1 MSSSQPRTK
10 PWEVS
15 QGKSAASTTEPL
27 TSNIPPSSL
36 SNSSTTAT
44 AQGQPQLQ
52 IQPPSVPELPTSLS
66 SDLNTMAESSPYGGY
81 GNSSMNR
88 YGTTGG
94 YGSSMYGGG
103 YGSSMYGNSMY
114 GGGYGSSMYGGGY
127 GGYGSGYGGYGSY
140 GSGMYGGGMYGNN
153 PSMMGQGGLG
163 EGTQATF
170 QLIESIIGAV
180 GGFAQMLEATYMAT
194 HSSFFTMV
202 NLAEQFGNLKN
213 ALGSILGIFALIKF
227 VKKIFYKITGRV
239 YNYGI
244 NASEFT
250 KFEKNQKKLEE
261 NLRRNQS
268 GQKPRI
274 SLKPLVLFLV
284 AAVGFPYL
292 LSKAIKLIEEKNQ
305 RPPPVP
311 SKIQFARALY
321 EFNPQNPQVEAPLE
335 PKEIVA
341 ILDSRDNWLR
351 IRKRSGTMGWVP
363 LNYVEVDRK
372 SVV

>member
-140 GSGMYGGGMYGNN
+140 GSGMYGGGMYGNS

-202 NLAEQFGNLKN
+202 NLAEQFE
-213 ALGSILGIFALIKF
+213 I
-227 VKKIFYKITGRV
+227 GRAHV
-239 YNYGI
+239 
-244 NASEFT
+244 
-250 KFEKNQKKLEE
+250 
-261 NLRRNQS
+261 
-268 GQKPRI
+268 
-274 SLKPLVLFLV
+274 
-284 AAVGFPYL
+284 
-292 LSKAIKLIEEKNQ
+292 
-305 RPPPVP
+305 
-311 SKIQFARALY
+311 
-321 EFNPQNPQVEAPLE
+321 
-335 PKEIVA
+335 
-341 ILDSRDNWLR
+341 
-351 IRKRSGTMGWVP
+351 
-363 LNYVEVDRK
+363 
-372 SVV
+372 

>member
-103 YGSSMYGNSMY
+103 YGSIMYGNSMY

-127 GGYGSGYGGYGSY
+127 GGYASGYGGYGSY

-180 GGFAQMLEATYMAT
+180 GDL
-194 HSSFFTMV
+194 
-202 NLAEQFGNLKN
+202 LKC
-213 ALGSILGIFALIKF
+213 
-227 VKKIFYKITGRV
+227 
-239 YNYGI
+239 
-244 NASEFT
+244 
-250 KFEKNQKKLEE
+250 
-261 NLRRNQS
+261 
-268 GQKPRI
+268 
-274 SLKPLVLFLV
+274 
-284 AAVGFPYL
+284 
-292 LSKAIKLIEEKNQ
+292 
-305 RPPPVP
+305 
-311 SKIQFARALY
+311 
-321 EFNPQNPQVEAPLE
+321 
-335 PKEIVA
+335 
-341 ILDSRDNWLR
+341 
-351 IRKRSGTMGWVP
+351 
-363 LNYVEVDRK
+363 
-372 SVV
+372 

>member
-44 AQGQPQLQ
+44 AQGQPQSQ

-103 YGSSMYGNSMY
+103 YGSIMYGNSMY

-127 GGYGSGYGGYGSY
+127 GGYASGYGGYGSY

-363 LNYVEVDRK
+363 SNYVEVIDT
-372 SVV
+372 